1 MMLERKDG
9 SKYDTRDRNTGK
21 MSNHSGFCGLVYECN
36 TASMTVSFPAVHINK

>member
-21 MSNHSGFCGLVYECN
+21 MSNHSGFVGLYMN
-36 TASMTVSFPAVHINK
+36 ATLRA